1 MLGDVY
7 NVVTCAKFHVEIFSG
22 CNFTEVEFSMFVLIF
37 AWALQQ
43 FSANTSGS
51 KDQTSTSQ
59 ETEVVFGHLAE
70 ASFSTSL
77 GRAVF
82 LLPILCSIYGHYLR
96 TCDSP
101 NRPTCGVLLNLSTYR
116 YLHNR

>member
-51 KDQTSTSQ
+51 KDQRSTSQ

-82 LLPILCSIYGHYLR
+82 LLPILCSIVYTGTIFAASVEQFAGH
-96 TCDSP
+96 S
-101 NRPTCGVLLNLSTYR
+101 STDYQ
-116 YLHNR
+116 LWTV